1 MRGLGA
7 NKTSVNAPSNQGNAK
22 HEAQEA
28 EFLFAKLEH
37 VARIAGQTP
46 WCLPKQ
52 GKLTAV

>member
-7 NKTSVNAPSNQGNAK
+7 NKTSVNAPSNKGNAK
-22 HEAQEA
+22 HEDQEA

-37 VARIAGQTP
+37 VTRIAGQTP